1 VGEVSVQQQD
11 LDQRAGA
18 GGVAVGLAGRGPPGV
33 VDRGELSRRAGLFQ
47 RGRPGQGAGFADQR
61 LEVVVQI
68 EAGLALPMQ

>member
-1 VGEVSVQQQD
+1 
-11 LDQRAGA
+11 
-18 GGVAVGLAGRGPPGV
+18 

-68 EAGLALPMQ
+68 EAGLALARQPFVAGHLGTAVEYQQV